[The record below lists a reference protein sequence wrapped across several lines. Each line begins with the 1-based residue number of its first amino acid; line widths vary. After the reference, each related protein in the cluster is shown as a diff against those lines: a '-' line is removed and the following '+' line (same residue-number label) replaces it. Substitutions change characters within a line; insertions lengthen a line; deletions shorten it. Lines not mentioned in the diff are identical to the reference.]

1 MRAGSDGKGP
11 LQYAVSRLSAVSV
24 SVCAASPLRMT
35 CDRWS
40 HGEWWGGRRSQRRKS
55 TRATVCLCGLPTSVI
70 INKGSDL
77 YL

>member
-40 HGEWWGGRRSQRRKS
+40 HGEWWGGRRSQRRKIIHARDRVS
-55 TRATVCLCGLPTSVI
+55 VWATDFG
-70 INKGSDL
+70 NYK
-77 YL
+77 